1 MGLCP
6 GWLSGWGRRDCLW
19 VSGKAVGRP
28 RPGTGLWVALGTPAP
43 TPPPRGLRRESGWQP
58 ARSRSPRACGEQPR
72 PARGRAGGWVPGQ
85 RRVPAQGS
93 GGARP
98 LALRRL
104 CSWRRHRGVAQG
116 VRAPRFCSP
125 GFRRRGAPTAHGAPP
140 SPPLCP
146 LQPPQGPGGPSPGG
160 RWRVLGPPAPRRPPP
175 PPSPRRLCVFLASRA
190 AARVSFRRTRVIA
203 ARRCAQTFGS
213 LPSTRRAGRHCR
225 LPHRA
230 PARPP
235 GSDSGSTAHSAPGQ
249 VSSLRFSFLICQRAF
264 IMPPAS

>member
-1 MGLCP
+1 MAAGPEAPHFLRGVTSVVGLCP
-6 GWLSGWGRRDCLW
+6 GWLSGWGRRDCPW

-28 RPGTGLWVALGTPAP
+28 RPGTGLRVALGTPAP

-104 CSWRRHRGVAQG
+104 CSWRRHRDVAQG

-125 GFRRRGAPTAHGAPP
+125 GFRRPRSPTFPTSLPAAAPPGAWRPFSGWVAWRPFSGWALARPRPSGAPATP
-140 SPPLCP
+140 SPALPTASLR
-146 LQPPQGPGGPSPGG
+146 LPGLLS
-160 RWRVLGPPAPRRPPP
+160 R
-175 PPSPRRLCVFLASRA
+175 SPRFLQKDAGHCCTALCSDLRQPAVYPEGRPSLSP
-190 AARVSFRRTRVIA
+190 SS
-203 ARRCAQTFGS
+203 QGS
-213 LPSTRRAGRHCR
+213 
-225 LPHRA
+225 
-230 PARPP
+230 
-235 GSDSGSTAHSAPGQ
+235 STAAG
-249 VSSLRFSFLICQRAF
+249 V
-264 IMPPAS
+264 